1 MPPRVGVGVT
11 KTLLTL
17 AGATE
22 MALRNNL
29 EIEIEKTNT
38 ANAIQAIKAARGV
51 FDPVFRF
58 EPGYENRNTPASSV
72 LQGAGGNLSES
83 FATQNFYFR
92 QKTPWYGASFH
103 IDFENSRQ
111 ATSNTFA
118 TLNPLRTSRF
128 LAGVS
133 FPLLRNRNTDA
144 ERAEIRIR
152 SRQADISDVDF
163 ELRVIDVVARV
174 EQAYWDLVAAR
185 QDVQVKADGVEWAR
199 EQLARNKRMIGA
211 GTLAPVELAA
221 SEAELQRRIDTWL
234 ASVGM
239 VTEVENHLKS
249 LLAPGRDSTLW
260 GDQIVP
266 SDVKLMTPP
275 TDELQEA
282 VARALKQRPE
292 LRQVGLRLDANDVQ
306 KELNAN
312 QTKPQVNL
320 IANYWSSGLGGSI
333 RPGENPFSASNA
345 VLYQRLNQLS
355 SIAGLAP
362 IDAPSFDD
370 LPPNLVG
377 GYGTAL
383 DNLFAGRYQ
392 SVQVGIAFDLNLRNR
407 TAEANLAQS
416 TIAGRRLKLER
427 SRMEQLI
434 QAQVRNSLQALET
447 ARQRIT
453 AAEASERAAREKL
466 ESETRLFQSGESTN
480 FMVLTRQNEY
490 LDSRGRAVV
499 ARLEFNRAV
508 SRLEQAIGSTLQT
521 HKINLP

>member
-11 KTLLTL
+11 RTVLTL
-17 AGATE
+17 AEATE

-38 ANAIQAIKAARGV
+38 VNAIQAIKAARGA

-92 QKTPWYGASFH
+92 QKTPWYGTSFH

-128 LAGVS
+128 LAGIS
-133 FPLLRNRNTDA
+133 FPLLRNRDTDA

-199 EQLARNKRMIGA
+199 EQLARNKRMIDA

-221 SEAELQRRIDTWL
+221 SEAEFQRRIDTWL
-234 ASVGM
+234 TSVGV

-249 LLAPGRDSTLW
+249 LLAPGRNSPLW

-266 SDVKLMTPP
+266 SDVNLMTPP
-275 TDELQEA
+275 TDE
-282 VARALKQRPE
+282 
-292 LRQVGLRLDANDVQ
+292 
-306 KELNAN
+306 
-312 QTKPQVNL
+312 
-320 IANYWSSGLGGSI
+320 
-333 RPGENPFSASNA
+333 
-345 VLYQRLNQLS
+345 
-355 SIAGLAP
+355 
-362 IDAPSFDD
+362 
-370 LPPNLVG
+370 
-377 GYGTAL
+377 
-383 DNLFAGRYQ
+383 FAG
-392 SVQVGIAFDLNLRNR
+392 A
-407 TAEANLAQS
+407 
-416 TIAGRRLKLER
+416 
-427 SRMEQLI
+427 
-434 QAQVRNSLQALET
+434 
-447 ARQRIT
+447 
-453 AAEASERAAREKL
+453 
-466 ESETRLFQSGESTN
+466 
-480 FMVLTRQNEY
+480 
-490 LDSRGRAVV
+490 
-499 ARLEFNRAV
+499 
-508 SRLEQAIGSTLQT
+508 
-521 HKINLP
+521 